1 VLVDLDVVIDP
12 DAAFAGFVF
21 YGGVAAM
28 TVSDNLW
35 SGRAIVARGEKE
47 TWAPAGKR
55 SNGRACVCAGFVD
68 DLA

>member
-28 TVSDNLW
+28 TVVRQLVEW
-35 SGRAIVARGEKE
+35 ASG
-47 TWAPAGKR
+47 
-55 SNGRACVCAGFVD
+55 
-68 DLA
+68 